1 MSKQKVVLV
10 TGAAGFIGFHLVK
23 LLLKQNIAVVGFDN
37 LNDYYDV
44 NLKKSR
50 VRELGINSKDFTNY
64 TIHSTTNQNF
74 SFFKGSLEAE
84 ETWNLLEENFEVTD
98 VIHLAA
104 QAGVRYSIEKPRKYI
119 SANVL
124 GYLNVLEFCRENEI
138 KKLIYASS
146 SSVYGMDS
154 TQPFSESEKCDKP
167 VSLYAATKRSNE
179 LIAHTYFHL
188 YGIESIGLRFFTVYG
203 PWGRPDMAP
212 FLFTKAAFENQPIKV
227 FNNGNQSRDFTYV
240 EDIVKGVFQVYEQ
253 TEKIKGATVCNIG
266 NGSPVALMDFIET
279 IEKAAGVVLEKK
291 YLPAQSGDVSVTYA
305 NTQRLE
311 NEFGYAP
318 KTNLTSG
325 ITQFVDWYKKYY
337 QIENS
342 PQLK

>member
-1 MSKQKVVLV
+1 MHKQKVILV

-23 LLLKQNIAVVGFDN
+23 LLIKHGKAVVGFDN

-44 NLKKSR
+44 QLKEDR
-50 VRELGINSKDFTNY
+50 IRELGISTKTYEDF
-64 TIHSTTNQNF
+64 IPHSNRNQTF
-74 SFFKGSLEAE
+74 TFFKGSLEAE
-84 ETWNLLEENFEVTD
+84 ETWDLLTEKFEVTD

-104 QAGVRYSIEKPRKYI
+104 QAGVRYSLEKPRKYI

-124 GYLNVLEFCRENEI
+124 GFLNVLEFCRESEI

-179 LIAHTYFHL
+179 LIAHTYCHL

-212 FLFTKAAFENQPIKV
+212 FLFTKAAFSNQPIKV
-227 FNNGNQSRDFTYV
+227 FNNGNQSRDFTFV
-240 EDIVKGVFQVYEQ
+240 EDIVKGVFQVHQ
-253 TEKIKGATVCNIG
+253 QQEKIVGATVCNIG

-279 IEKAAGVVLEKK
+279 IEKAAGAVLEKK
-291 YLPAQSGDVSVTYA
+291 YLPAQSGDVAITYA

-311 NEFGYAP
+311 SEFGYAP
-318 KTNLTSG
+318 NTSLSLG
-325 ITQFVDWYKKYY
+325 ITQFVEWYKKYY
-337 QIENS
+337 RLENT